1 LRIAHH
7 REGVDGDRKT
17 LREQAQS
24 ILNPLAAVIKA
35 ALGDDVL
42 TAKIN
47 APNAARNAV
56 VKAVGGGI
64 NEG

>member
-1 LRIAHH
+1 
-7 REGVDGDRKT
+7 
-17 LREQAQS
+17 
-24 ILNPLAAVIKA
+24 VIKA

-56 VKAVGGGI
+56 VNAVRDGI

>member
-1 LRIAHH
+1 M
-7 REGVDGDRKT
+7 
-17 LREQAQS
+17 
-24 ILNPLAAVIKA
+24 IKA

-56 VKAVGGGI
+56 LNAVRDGI